1 MTAPFSFVLPMQNK
15 WDTPGTVTSQVRS
28 LRKTNNDHVAIAVDV
43 NPDGRELEDEDDDK
57 GNATFLSHI

>member
-1 MTAPFSFVLPMQNK
+1 MQNK